1 MKNIRLMVAACALII
16 VGNAGAQTI
25 YDVNRF
31 LGSDLNGTARF
42 VGMGGAMGALGGDIS
57 TISTNPAG
65 IGIYRSNDIMFS
77 FGFNNSASEST
88 FSNSVLNNNK
98 FVGSFD
104 NAGFVYSNKIGNKT
118 TLKFVNFA
126 FNYHKKKNFNKA
138 MLMGGDL
145 NGLSQTSQFATM
157 TNGLPLEDFNYL
169 LDNPNFNAYN
179 NRDWNDVGWLSIMG
193 TRGNLLYYDRSD
205 EITENGRTDYYDYYK
220 GLPGVRNNYKSRESG
235 GMNEYDFNIAFNIED
250 QFYFGVTIGAYDVDY
265 SRFSSYT
272 ETVST
277 GSYTISNWY
286 GTNGAGVDA
295 KFGAIVRPVAS
306 LPLRIGV
313 AIHTPTW
320 FNLTDIHSA
329 RLESDITYEGQQYHA
344 VQDTYDAAGNRVLD
358 YQLITPWKYNFSLG
372 YTIGKSV
379 ALGAE
384 YEYTDY
390 STAKMK
396 DPDGVVFGTTNDRVK
411 QYLKGIHT
419 VRVGVEGK
427 LLPQF
432 SVRAGYN
439 YTTGSFKNGAFKL
452 LPYDT
457 TRTDTEFEN
466 IKGINNITVGLGY
479 KGRVFYADLA
489 YQLTM
494 YKSDFYPFSNEYI
507 SYVPAKVN
515 NDRPQLMM
523 TLGVRF

>member
-1 MKNIRLMVAACALII
+1 M
-16 VGNAGAQTI
+16 
-25 YDVNRF
+25 
-31 LGSDLNGTARF
+31 
-42 VGMGGAMGALGGDIS
+42 
-57 TISTNPAG
+57 
-65 IGIYRSNDIMFS
+65 
-77 FGFNNSASEST
+77 
-88 FSNSVLNNNK
+88 
-98 FVGSFD
+98 
-104 NAGFVYSNKIGNKT
+104 
-118 TLKFVNFA
+118 
-126 FNYHKKKNFNKA
+126 
-138 MLMGGDL
+138 
-145 NGLSQTSQFATM
+145 
-157 TNGLPLEDFNYL
+157 
-169 LDNPNFNAYN
+169 
-179 NRDWNDVGWLSIMG
+179 
-193 TRGNLLYYDRSD
+193 
-205 EITENGRTDYYDYYK
+205 
-220 GLPGVRNNYKSRESG
+220 
-235 GMNEYDFNIAFNIED
+235 
-250 QFYFGVTIGAYDVDY
+250 
-265 SRFSSYT
+265 
-272 ETVST
+272 
-277 GSYTISNWY
+277 
-286 GTNGAGVDA
+286 
-295 KFGAIVRPVAS
+295 
-306 LPLRIGV
+306 RIGV

-515 NDRPQLMM
+515 NDRHQLMM